1 MMAVDS
7 LLVVRRTA
15 NFSFYRRI
23 FVEKIYMDNNATTA
37 VKPEVLEA
45 MLPYFCEQFGNPSS
59 VHWAGRMVGGAI
71 DKARQQVADLL
82 HCSPAEVIFL
92 SCGSEGDNYAI
103 KGTAEA
109 LKDKGNHIITTAVE
123 HPAVLET
130 CQSLE
135 KEGFEVTYLGV
146 DKDGSLDLKELE
158 AAITDK
164 TILISVMWANNET
177 GNIYPIEEIGQIAKK
192 HKIRFHTDAV
202 QSAGKIPVDVRKANV
217 DMAVISGHKIGAPKG
232 IGAMYLRRGT
242 RISRFMHG
250 GHQERNRRAGTHN
263 VPGIVGLGLACELA
277 QQNME
282 DDYKYVRAL
291 RDKLENG
298 ILSTIPDTKLNGH
311 PDADLRLPN
320 TLNVSFNY
328 IEGESLLLFFDM
340 KGIAASSGS
349 ACTSG
354 SLEPSHVMG
363 AMGVDIVLAHSS
375 TRFSLGPNNTEEE
388 IDFILQEL
396 PAIVQRL
403 REMSPLYNRT
413 EPAPLSCDECRM
425 VSCSH

>member
-1 MMAVDS
+1 M
-7 LLVVRRTA
+7 
-15 NFSFYRRI
+15 
-23 FVEKIYMDNNATTA
+23 EKIYMDNNATTA
-37 VKPEVLEA
+37 VKPEILEA

-82 HCSPAEVIFL
+82 NCSPAEVIFL

-103 KGTAEA
+103 KGTAAA
-109 LKDKGNHIITTAVE
+109 LRDKGNHIITTAVE

-130 CQSLE
+130 CQALE

-146 DKDGSLDLKELE
+146 DKDGNLDLNELE

-164 TILISVMWANNET
+164 TILISIMWANNET
-177 GNIYPIEEIGQIAKK
+177 GNIYPIEEIGKIARK

-202 QSAGKIPVDVRKANV
+202 QAAGKIPVDVQKANV

-232 IGAMYLRRGT
+232 VGAMYLRRGT
-242 RISRFMHG
+242 RINRFMHG

-277 QQNME
+277 RQNME
-282 DDYKYVRAL
+282 KDYAYVRHL
-291 RDKLENG
+291 RDKLEKG
-298 ILSTIPDTKLNGH
+298 ILESIPDVKLNGH
-311 PDADLRLPN
+311 PDADRRLPN

-375 TRFSLGPNNTEEE
+375 TRFSLGPNNTEAEV
-388 IDFILQEL
+388 DFILEEL

-425 VSCSH
+425 VTCNR

>member
-1 MMAVDS
+1 M
-7 LLVVRRTA
+7 
-15 NFSFYRRI
+15 
-23 FVEKIYMDNNATTA
+23 KHIYMDNNATTA

-71 DKARQQVADLL
+71 DKAREQVAELL
-82 HCSPAEVIFL
+82 NCSPAEVIFL

-103 KGTAEA
+103 KGTAAA

-130 CQSLE
+130 CEVLE
-135 KEGFEVTYLGV
+135 KDGYDVTYLKV
-146 DKDGSLDLKELE
+146 DHDGMLDLAELE

-177 GNIYPIEEIGQIAKK
+177 GNIFPIEEIGQIAKK

-202 QSAGKIPVDVRKANV
+202 QAVGKIPVDVRKANV

-232 IGAMYLRRGT
+232 VGAMYLRRGT
-242 RISRFMHG
+242 KISRFMHG

-263 VPGIVGLGLACELA
+263 VPGIVGLGVACELA
-277 QQNME
+277 LQNME
-282 DDYKYVRAL
+282 KDYAYVRHL
-291 RDKLENG
+291 RDKLEKG
-298 ILSTIPDTKLNGH
+298 ILTSISEVKLNGH

-320 TLNVSFNY
+320 TLNISFNY

-375 TRFSLGPNNTEEE
+375 TRFSLGSNNSEDEV
-388 IDFILQEL
+388 DFILQEL
-396 PAIVQRL
+396 PPIVQRL
-403 REMSPLYNRT
+403 REMSPLYKRE
-413 EPAPLSCDECRM
+413 EPTPLSCEECRM
-425 VSCSH
+425 VNKACA

>member
-1 MMAVDS
+1 M
-7 LLVVRRTA
+7 
-15 NFSFYRRI
+15 
-23 FVEKIYMDNNATTA
+23 EKIYMDNNATTA

-71 DKARQQVADLL
+71 DKAREQVADLL
-82 HCSPAEVIFL
+82 NCSAAEVIFL

-103 KGTAEA
+103 KGTADA
-109 LKDKGNHIITTAVE
+109 LKDKGKHIITTSVE

-130 CQSLE
+130 CEALE
-135 KEGFEVTYLGV
+135 KDGFEVTYLKV
-146 DKDGSLDLKELE
+146 DHDGMLDLAELE
-158 AAITDK
+158 AAITDQ

-177 GNIYPIEEIGQIAKK
+177 GNIFPIEEIGQIAKK
-192 HKIRFHTDAV
+192 HKVRFHTDAV
-202 QSAGKIPVDVRKANV
+202 QAAGKIPVDVRKANV

-242 RISRFMHG
+242 KISRFMHG

-277 QQNME
+277 QQHME
-282 DDYKYVRAL
+282 KDYAYVRNL
-291 RDKLENG
+291 RDKLEKG
-298 ILSTIPDTKLNGH
+298 ILSSIPEVKLNGH
-311 PDADLRLPN
+311 PNADLRLPN

-340 KGIAASSGS
+340 KGVAASSGS

-375 TRFSLGPNNTEEE
+375 TRFSLSADNTEEE
-388 IDFILQEL
+388 VDFILQEL
-396 PAIVQRL
+396 PPIVQRL
-403 REMSPLYNRT
+403 REMSPLYHRE
-413 EPAPLSCDECRM
+413 EPTPLSCDECRM
-425 VSCSH
+425 VHKACV

>member
-1 MMAVDS
+1 VK
-7 LLVVRRTA
+7 
-15 NFSFYRRI
+15 
-23 FVEKIYMDNNATTA
+23 KIYMDNNATTA

-71 DKARQQVADLL
+71 DKAREQVADLL
-82 HCSPAEVIFL
+82 NCSAAEVIFL

-103 KGTAEA
+103 KGTADA
-109 LKDKGNHIITTAVE
+109 LKSKGNHIITTAVE

-130 CQSLE
+130 CEALE
-135 KEGFEVTYLGV
+135 KDGFDVTYLKV
-146 DKDGSLDLKELE
+146 DHDGMLDLAELE

-177 GNIYPIEEIGQIAKK
+177 GNIFPIEEIGQIAKK
-192 HKIRFHTDAV
+192 HKVRFHTDAV
-202 QSAGKIPVDVRKANV
+202 QAAGKIPVDVRKANV

-263 VPGIVGLGLACELA
+263 VPSIVGLGLACELA
-277 QQNME
+277 LQNME
-282 DDYKYVRAL
+282 KDYAYVRHL
-291 RDKLENG
+291 RDKLEKG
-298 ILSTIPDTKLNGH
+298 ILESIPDVKLNGH
-311 PDADLRLPN
+311 PNADFRLPN

-375 TRFSLGPNNTEEE
+375 TRFSLGADNTEEE
-388 IDFILQEL
+388 VDFILQEL
-396 PAIVQRL
+396 PPIVQRL
-403 REMSPLYNRT
+403 REMSPLYHRE
-413 EPAPLSCDECRM
+413 EPTPLSCDECRM
-425 VSCSH
+425 VNRTACG

>member
-1 MMAVDS
+1 M
-7 LLVVRRTA
+7 
-15 NFSFYRRI
+15 
-23 FVEKIYMDNNATTA
+23 EKIYMDNNATTA

-71 DKARQQVADLL
+71 EKAREQVAELL
-82 HCSPAEVIFL
+82 NCSAAEVIFL

-103 KGTAEA
+103 KGTADA
-109 LKDKGNHIITTAVE
+109 LKDKGNHIITTSVE

-130 CQSLE
+130 CEALE
-135 KEGFEVTYLGV
+135 KEGYEVTYLKV
-146 DKDGSLDLKELE
+146 DHDGMLDLAELE
-158 AAITDK
+158 AAITEK

-177 GNIYPIEEIGQIAKK
+177 GNIFPIEEIGKIAKK
-192 HKIRFHTDAV
+192 HKVRFHTDAV
-202 QSAGKIPVDVRKANV
+202 QAAGKIPVDVRKANV

-263 VPGIVGLGLACELA
+263 VPSIVGLGVACELA
-277 QQNME
+277 LQHME
-282 DDYKYVRAL
+282 KDYAYVRNL
-291 RDKLENG
+291 RDKLEQG
-298 ILSTIPDTKLNGH
+298 ILASIPEVKLNGH

-375 TRFSLGPNNTEEE
+375 TRFSLGADNTEAEV
-388 IDFILQEL
+388 DFILHEL
-396 PAIVQRL
+396 PAMVQRL
-403 REMSPLYNRT
+403 REMSPLYNRV
-413 EPAPLSCDECRM
+413 EPTPLSCDECRM
-425 VSCSH
+425 VTKVCA